1 MPDAAKFGRQARGG
15 ADKLFIAAAVPYAQQ
30 DGISR
35 VPDAFLSLQIAPGAH
50 LIVHAVGGSA
60 QGQLA
65 QGNQVAFTE
74 EMLDGAFGL
83 AGDIDFAFMQ
93 ALA

>member
-1 MPDAAKFGRQARGG
+1 MPDTLLA
-15 ADKLFIAAAVPYAQQ
+15 
-30 DGISR
+30 
-35 VPDAFLSLQIAPGAH
+35 LQVTPGAH
-50 LIVHAVGGSA
+50 LIVDAIGSTT

-74 EMLDGAFGL
+74 EMLDGALGL